1 MDSSPVAVTETESL
15 ICIAQEQVI
24 QTNLTKEKIE
34 KSQEQAKCRMCKR
47 ADETIKHIVSECLYD
62 TREDDKEVE
71 KIGRYLKLARE
82 LKKM

>member
-1 MDSSPVAVTETESL
+1 MGSSPVAVTETESL
-15 ICIAQEQVI
+15 ICVAQEQVI
-24 QTNLTKEKIE
+24 QINLTKEKIE
-34 KSQEQAKCRMCKR
+34 KPQEQAKCRMCER

-71 KIGRYLKLARE
+71 KIGRYLKLAGE